1 MMFWKR
7 QPAYSERRRRRE
19 EASIF
24 GADAQE
30 NNRLD
35 LQHFLF
41 RWEFGDDFSAPLRRP
56 HALLDVACGT
66 GRWAREI
73 ARRFPHTYVVGFDVN
88 RDQIDRAL
96 DYSRQQG
103 ETLPEN
109 CTFQTGDALQRFP
122 FADGRFSLVMARAN
136 SAYVPVPAWPV
147 LLNELLRVTAPDG
160 WIEVRDFGVIR
171 SQSLALT
178 AMTGIFVGLAAQR
191 PIHPGVGPYLRHYFA
206 ALPLRTVQ
214 IQTRTVRSG
223 PQHPTR
229 GGRLLL
235 ADYLML
241 MERVIPMIVRSGLA
255 NEPQWQQL
263 LAQAHHETTQC
274 STEVELTA
282 AYGRR

>member
-7 QPAYSERRRRRE
+7 QPAYSERWRRRD

-24 GADAQE
+24 GADTQE
-30 NNRLD
+30 NNHLD

-56 HALLDVACGT
+56 HAMLDVAYGT
-66 GRWAREI
+66 GRWAREM
-73 ARRFPHTYVVGFDVN
+73 ARRSPYTQVVGFDVN

-96 DYSRQQG
+96 DSSRQHG
-103 ETLPEN
+103 ETMPEN
-109 CTFQTGDALQRFP
+109 CTFLTGDALQRFP
-122 FADGRFSLVMARAN
+122 FFDGHFSLVMVRAN
-136 SAYVPVPAWPV
+136 SAYVHIPAWPV

-178 AMTGIFVGLAAQR
+178 DIFVGLAAQR
-191 PIHPGVGPYLRHYFA
+191 PIHPGVFPTGNITSPRCHYARSRSKRAPCA
-206 ALPLRTVQ
+206 AAPSSH
-214 IQTRTVRSG
+214 TR
-223 PQHPTR
+223 
-229 GGRLLL
+229 GRLLRG
-235 ADYLML
+235 DDLML
-241 MERVIPMIVRSGLA
+241 MERVTPMIVHSGLA
-255 NEPQWQQL
+255 NASQWQQL
-263 LAQAHHETTQC
+263 LAQAHQETTQC